1 MTQVWKHQKNCL
13 AVVVVVVVVVA
24 AVAVAVAVVVAVVV
38 IVVGGVVV
46 VAVIIATK
54 RVSVRGTR
62 TTGPGTWREVWGLR
76 CQVRA
81 LHLEL
86 GKIKDSSSRKAL
98 GFKDGGLVLPV

>member
-13 AVVVVVVVVVA
+13 AVVVVVVVVA
-24 AVAVAVAVVVAVVV
+24 AVAVAVAVVVAE
-38 IVVGGVVV
+38 
-46 VAVIIATK
+46 IIAIK

-76 CQVRA
+76 FQVRA

-86 GKIKDSSSRKAL
+86 GKIKDSIQSQSFFEK
-98 GFKDGGLVLPV
+98 GFRF